1 MAGICHNSAANFIHG
16 SDSPTRQWRQTSSS
30 GVAIFTLYCSFS
42 SSLYARLERTE
53 NPSISVLKTQQ
64 CQCVQ
69 PVFGGFLGPTGHI
82 RNGRTAPLTAPRVLK
97 RGAGRRKPDPSWTE
111 AWPSVFIV
119 SNESPLAPLSST
131 TVSTLSLAHRGRRE
145 KNEQNMEKLVW
156 TFFPGGSSHMENYLK
171 ARNER

>member
-1 MAGICHNSAANFIHG
+1 MAGICHNSAANFIHD
-16 SDSPTRQWRQTSSS
+16 SDTEARQCRQTSSS
-30 GVAIFTLYCSFS
+30 EVAIFTLYCSFS

-97 RGAGRRKPDPSWTE
+97 RAPADVSPILPGLKPGR
-111 AWPSVFIV
+111 VF
-119 SNESPLAPLSST
+119 LSSPMRA
-131 TVSTLSLAHRGRRE
+131 LSLLSPPQQSQPFLWLTE
-145 KNEQNMEKLVW
+145 E
-156 TFFPGGSSHMENYLK
+156 GGK
-171 ARNER
+171 K

>member
-30 GVAIFTLYCSFS
+30 VVAIFTLYCSFS

-119 SNESPLAPLSST
+119 SNESPLAPLSYN
-131 TVSTLSLAHRGRRE
+131 SLNPFFSSPRE
-145 KNEQNMEKLVW
+145 GGKNEQNMEKLVW

-171 ARNER
+171 ARNGR

>member
-64 CQCVQ
+64 CQCVPACFWRFSQ
-69 PVFGGFLGPTGHI
+69 PNWPHK
-82 RNGRTAPLTAPRVLK
+82 K
-97 RGAGRRKPDPSWTE
+97 RPDCSTDCSASLEAGAGRRKPDPSWAE
-111 AWPSVFIV
+111 LAECFCVV
-119 SNESPLAPLSST
+119 SNESPLAPLSPT
-131 TVSTLSLAHRGRRE
+131 TVSTLSSAHQGGR
-145 KNEQNMEKLVW
+145 KK
-156 TFFPGGSSHMENYLK
+156 
-171 ARNER
+171 

>member
-16 SDSPTRQWRQTSSS
+16 SDTETRQCRQTCSS

-69 PVFGGFLGPTGHI
+69 PVFGGFLGPTGYI
-82 RNGRTAPLTAPRVLK
+82 RNGLTAPLSAPRVLK
-97 RGAGRRKPDPSWTE
+97 RAPADVSPILPGLN
-111 AWPSVFIV
+111 WPSVFV
-119 SNESPLAPLSST
+119 SSPMRA
-131 TVSTLSLAHRGRRE
+131 LSLLSLLQQSQPFLQLTKEGG